1 VRRRSAP
8 HTQGCLE
15 YGVSYMPASG
25 FALFSRASRGSA
37 LLVDAILSYQV
48 LNAATPVL
56 IAIVTFGWVMWL
68 LERRANPRQF
78 NGQHSG
84 VCACVRAHAC
94 ARCCCTAACI
104 AVAPLTR
111 RAAARRRL
119 CVRVHGHVRLR
130 RCGARR

>member
-1 VRRRSAP
+1 MR
-8 HTQGCLE
+8 TQGCLE

-84 VCACVRAHAC
+84 VCACARA
-94 ARCCCTAACI
+94 
-104 AVAPLTR
+104 
-111 RAAARRRL
+111 
-119 CVRVHGHVRLR
+119 
-130 RCGARR
+130 